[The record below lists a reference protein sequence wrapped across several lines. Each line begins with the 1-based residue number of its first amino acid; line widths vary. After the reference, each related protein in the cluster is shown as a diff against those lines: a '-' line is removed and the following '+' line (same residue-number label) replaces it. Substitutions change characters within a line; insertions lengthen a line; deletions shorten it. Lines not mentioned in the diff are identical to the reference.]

1 MTKLERVRE
10 LLQKALMSF
19 EHITT
24 DKAIIEYDGDGE
36 LEVGMSVH
44 GVNEEGETFELENGE
59 YRTEENIVYVIED
72 GKVIEIRDENEEAEP
87 AAPAEEP
94 ANEEPAA
101 EENAEEEEAPAAEPE
116 EEPEDDRI
124 ANLEAEIARLE
135 QENGALR
142 EENEQLRAR
151 IDELEN
157 KPAAEPAEEQ
167 FEKTVE
173 TKKTG
178 NKGLDNLVRRFSAK

>member
-10 LLQKALMSF
+10 LLQRALMSF

-24 DKAIIEYDGDGE
+24 DKAILEYDGDGE

-44 GVNEEGETFELENGE
+44 GIDEEGNPFDLEDGE
-59 YRTEENIVYVIED
+59 YRTEENIVYIIKE
-72 GKVIEIRDENEEAEP
+72 GKVEEIRDENEQAEP
-87 AAPAEEP
+87 EAPAEEP
-94 ANEEPAA
+94 AAEEPQEA
-101 EENAEEEEAPAAEPE
+101 EENEPEAEPE
-116 EEPEDDRI
+116 AEPEDDRI
-124 ANLEAEIARLE
+124 ANLEAEISRLE
-135 QENGALR
+135 AENGALR
-142 EENEQLRAR
+142 EENDQLRAR

-167 FEKTVE
+167 FEKNAE

-178 NKGLDNLVRRFSAK
+178 NKGIDNLVRRFSAQ

>member
-1 MTKLERVRE
+1 
-10 LLQKALMSF
+10 MSF
-19 EHITT
+19 AHITT
-24 DKAIIEYDGDGE
+24 DKAVLEYDGDGE

-44 GVNEEGETFELENGE
+44 GVNEEGEIFDLENGE
-59 YRTEENIVYVIED
+59 YRTEENIVFVIED
-72 GKVIEIRDENEEAEP
+72 GKVIEIRDENEQAAPE
-87 AAPAEEP
+87 APAEEP
-94 ANEEPAA
+94 APEEPQEPA
-101 EENAEEEEAPAAEPE
+101 ENAEEEPQNEPE
-116 EEPEDDRI
+116 AEAEPEDDRI

-157 KPAAEPAEEQ
+157 KPAAEPAEEE
-167 FEKTVE
+167 FERTVE

-178 NKGLDNLVRRFSAK
+178 NTKIDRLIERFQK

>member
-1 MTKLERVRE
+1 MSKLERVRE
-10 LLQKALMSF
+10 LLKKALMSF

-24 DKAIIEYDGDGE
+24 DKAVLEYDGDGE

-44 GVNEEGETFELENGE
+44 GIDEEGNIFDLENGE

-72 GKVIEIRDENEEAEP
+72 GKVIEIRDENEQAEPEAEP
-87 AAPAEEP
+87 APEAPQET
-94 ANEEPAA
+94 
-101 EENAEEEEAPAAEPE
+101 EENAEEEPQSE

-135 QENGALR
+135 EENGALR
-142 EENEQLRAR
+142 EENDQLKAR

-157 KPAAEPAEEQ
+157 KPAAAPAEEQ
-167 FEKTVE
+167 FEKNAE

-178 NKGLDNLVRRFSAK
+178 NKRLDNLNRILNA

>member
-1 MTKLERVRE
+1 MSKLERVRE
-10 LLQKALMSF
+10 LLKKALLSF

-24 DKAIIEYDGDGE
+24 DKAVLEYDGDGE

-44 GVNEEGETFELENGE
+44 GIDEEGNPFDLENGE

-72 GKVIEIRDENEEAEP
+72 GKVIEIRDENEQAEP
-87 AAPAEEP
+87 EAPAEEP
-94 ANEEPAA
+94 A
-101 EENAEEEEAPAAEPE
+101 EENVEAEEEAPEA
-116 EEPEDDRI
+116 EPEDDRI

-135 QENGALR
+135 AENGALR
-142 EENEQLRAR
+142 EENDQLKAR

-157 KPAAEPAEEQ
+157 KPAAAPAEEQ
-167 FEKTVE
+167 FEKNAE

-178 NKGLDNLVRRFSAK
+178 NKRLDNLNRILNA

>member
-19 EHITT
+19 EHIAT
-24 DKAIIEYDGDGE
+24 DKAVLEYDGDGE

-44 GVNEEGETFELENGE
+44 GIDEEGNPFDLEDGE
-59 YRTEENIVYVIED
+59 YRTEENIVYVIKE
-72 GKVIEIRDENEEAEP
+72 GKVEEIRDENEQAEP
-87 AAPAEEP
+87 EAPAEEP
-94 ANEEPAA
+94 AAEEPQETA
-101 EENAEEEEAPAAEPE
+101 ENAEEEPQSEEPE
-116 EEPEDDRI
+116 AEPEDDRI

-142 EENEQLRAR
+142 EENDQLRAR

-167 FEKTVE
+167 FEKNAE

-178 NKGLDNLVRRFSAK
+178 NKGIDNLVRRFSAQ

>member
-19 EHITT
+19 EHIAT
-24 DKAIIEYDGDGE
+24 DKAVLEYDGDGE

-44 GVNEEGETFELENGE
+44 GIDEEGNPFDLEDGE
-59 YRTEENIVYVIED
+59 YRTEENIVYIIKE
-72 GKVIEIRDENEEAEP
+72 GKVEEIRDENEQAEP
-87 AAPAEEP
+87 EAPAEEP
-94 ANEEPAA
+94 VAEEPQEA
-101 EENAEEEEAPAAEPE
+101 EENEPEAEPE
-116 EEPEDDRI
+116 AEPEDDRI

-135 QENGALR
+135 AENGALR
-142 EENEQLRAR
+142 EENDQLRAR

-167 FEKTVE
+167 FEKNAE

-178 NKGLDNLVRRFSAK
+178 NKGIDNLVRRFSAQ

>member
-10 LLQKALMSF
+10 LLQRALMSF

-24 DKAIIEYDGDGE
+24 DKAVLEYDGDGE

-44 GVNEEGETFELENGE
+44 GIDEEGNPFDLEDGE
-59 YRTEENIVYVIED
+59 YRTEENIVYIIKE
-72 GKVIEIRDENEEAEP
+72 GKVEEIRDENEQAEP
-87 AAPAEEP
+87 EAPAEEP
-94 ANEEPAA
+94 VAEEPQEA
-101 EENAEEEEAPAAEPE
+101 EENEPEAEPE
-116 EEPEDDRI
+116 AEPEDDRI

-142 EENEQLRAR
+142 EENDQLRAR

-167 FEKTVE
+167 FEKNAE

-178 NKGLDNLVRRFSAK
+178 NKGIDNLVRRFSAQ

>member
-24 DKAIIEYDGDGE
+24 DKAVLEYDGDGE

-44 GVNEEGETFELENGE
+44 GIDEEGNPFDLEDGE
-59 YRTEENIVYVIED
+59 YRTEENIVYIIKE
-72 GKVIEIRDENEEAEP
+72 GKVEEIRDENEQVEPESPATEPESEGDQVESGVTAE
-87 AAPAEEP
+87 AEEP
-94 ANEEPAA
+94 
-101 EENAEEEEAPAAEPE
+101 EA
-116 EEPEDDRI
+116 EPEDDRI

-142 EENEQLRAR
+142 EENDQLRAR

-167 FEKTVE
+167 FEKNAE

-178 NKGLDNLVRRFSAK
+178 NKGIDNLVRRFSAQ

>member
-19 EHITT
+19 EHIAT
-24 DKAIIEYDGDGE
+24 DKAVLEYDGDGE

-44 GVNEEGETFELENGE
+44 GIDEEGNPFDLEDGE
-59 YRTEENIVYVIED
+59 YRTEENIVYVIKE
-72 GKVIEIRDENEEAEP
+72 GKVEEIRDENEQAEP
-87 AAPAEEP
+87 EAPAEEP
-94 ANEEPAA
+94 VAEEPQEA
-101 EENAEEEEAPAAEPE
+101 EENEPEAEPE
-116 EEPEDDRI
+116 AEPEDDRI

-135 QENGALR
+135 AENGALR
-142 EENEQLRAR
+142 EENDQLRAR

-167 FEKTVE
+167 FEKNAE

-178 NKGLDNLVRRFSAK
+178 NKGIDNLVRRFSAQ